1 MRNKPIT
8 GHQAAQPP
16 PGPQHLPRFLLQHSR
31 VPLLS
36 PSPGDPLPPQSFT
49 HPKLHPD
56 KPSITARHW
65 HHPPA
70 SHAPLAW
77 PASQGQDPAPPSH
90 PAALLSLLGLLPT
103 AALWSGPAGTAHCHL
118 QRQPQL
124 QRQHFAKMAQRQN
137 TPAAGAAAG
146 SP

>member
-16 PGPQHLPRFLLQHSR
+16 PGPQHLPRFLFQHSR

-36 PSPGDPLPPQSFT
+36 PSPWDPLPP
-49 HPKLHPD
+49 
-56 KPSITARHW
+56 R
-65 HHPPA
+65 A
-70 SHAPLAW
+70 SHIPNRTLTN
-77 PASQGQDPAPPSH
+77 PASQPGTGTILLLLMLPWHGLHPQGQEPAPPSH

-124 QRQHFAKMAQRQN
+124 QRQHFAKMGQRQN